1 MPLYRLFGVGRMNP
15 DSLFKGKKN
24 ALKKQK
30 IYDLLQEN
38 IQLST
43 SEVLNK
49 LNSSLKWGVTM
60 NEVMM
65 LLSRTK
71 QFEKI
76 GYVETY
82 TKGGRRFRGCL
93 WGLNY
98 E

>member
-1 MPLYRLFGVGRMNP
+1 
-15 DSLFKGKKN
+15 
-24 ALKKQK
+24 
-30 IYDLLQEN
+30 
-38 IQLST
+38 
-43 SEVLNK
+43 
-49 LNSSLKWGVTM
+49 
-60 NEVMM
+60 MM

-93 WGLNY
+93 WGINY